1 MGLTDFGI
9 ILDRPTK
16 TYLSG
21 PTYQKSTGEIK
32 SPLSDVIKGQ
42 LVINLSSPIN
52 FQKIKI
58 ELVGS
63 GTVKWTEERGTRSRN
78 NYRIITYSNQ
88 ETYVKK
94 ETVLHNG
101 PSLPQ
106 GIHYL
111 PFSFQ
116 LPPNMPN
123 SFESD
128 IGQVW
133 YSEDWC
139 GIRNIERDIGQV
151 RYSVKAIIDRDHKVE
166 QPLMV
171 KSILDLNMH
180 PSAKHEGNSRDH
192 KRLCCF
198 CCKSGPISAVIAT
211 NR

>member
-9 ILDRPTK
+9 ILERPTK

-21 PTYQKSTGEIK
+21 RSYQKSTGEIK

-111 PFSFQ
+111 PFTFL
-116 LPPNMPN
+116 LPPNMPS
-123 SFESD
+123 SFESE
-128 IGQVW
+128 IGQALPFLSHCVW
-133 YSEDWC
+133 RMHQFWRFSEFCNKMFSVFPPWKL
-139 GIRNIERDIGQV
+139 GQIGLQMTV
-151 RYSVKAIIDRDHKVE
+151 LDSAHHEDSETPEH
-166 QPLMV
+166 PLY
-171 KSILDLNMH
+171 
-180 PSAKHEGNSRDH
+180 A
-192 KRLCCF
+192 
-198 CCKSGPISAVIAT
+198 
-211 NR
+211 